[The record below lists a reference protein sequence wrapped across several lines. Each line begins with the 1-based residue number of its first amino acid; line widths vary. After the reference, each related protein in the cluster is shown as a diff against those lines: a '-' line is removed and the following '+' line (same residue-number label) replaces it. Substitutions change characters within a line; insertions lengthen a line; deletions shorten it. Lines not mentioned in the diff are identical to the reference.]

1 MRMKTWARAGV
12 CVASAALLLAATMAP
27 ASAAGIATGQTL
39 GVGDSR
45 CSDYVKSGAGV
56 RLTGFF
62 ANGTGEWTVLRS
74 STVGGPESVAFS
86 APAGSRS
93 GAQTPVDKTIAPTAP
108 GVFFYRA
115 CVVAIK
121 IMKVSVFSVTHYQ
134 LSLTSTSSG
143 AVSDIGPETAALSL
157 NAQACGDRTPVS
169 SGDTVRLVGA
179 GSGRT
184 GWIISVTG
192 NTNNYEGNWA
202 VLYTTTDGGIDQT
215 FVLDPEITE
224 VTACAGGGVTTGRD
238 AVSFELSIVG

>member
-1 MRMKTWARAGV
+1 
-12 CVASAALLLAATMAP
+12 VASAALLLAATTAP
-27 ASAAGIATGQTL
+27 AGAAGIATGQTL

-45 CSDYVKSGAGV
+45 CTDYVRSDNGA

-74 STVGGPESVAFS
+74 GTVGGPETVVFS

-93 GAQTPVDKTIAPTAP
+93 GALTPIDRVIAPTAS
-108 GVFFYRA
+108 GNLFYRA
-115 CVVAIK
+115 CVLVNK

-134 LSLTSTSSG
+134 ISLTSTG
-143 AVSDIGPETAALSL
+143 PDAVADVGPETARLSL

-169 SGDTVRLVGA
+169 SGDTIRLVGT

-202 VLYTTTDGGIDQT
+202 VLYTTTSGGIDQT

-238 AVSFELSIVG
+238 TVSFELSIVS

>member
-1 MRMKTWARAGV
+1 MRTKTWMRAGV

-39 GVGDSR
+39 GLGDSR
-45 CSDYVKSGAGV
+45 CTDAVQSDNGV

-74 STVGGPESVAFS
+74 STVGGPETVVFQA
-86 APAGSRS
+86 AAGSRS
-93 GAQTPVDKTIAPTAP
+93 GAQTPIDKTVAPTAS
-108 GVFFYRA
+108 GAFFYRS
-115 CVVAIK
+115 CVVVNK

-134 LSLTSTSSG
+134 MLLTSTSSS
-143 AVSDIGPETAALSL
+143 AVTDVGPETAKLSL

-169 SGDTVRLVGA
+169 PGATIRLVGT

-184 GWIISVTG
+184 GWIIAVTG

-224 VTACAGGGVTTGRD
+224 VTACAGGAVSSTRD
-238 AVSFELSIVG
+238 TVSFELSIVS